1 MNTISLNNI
10 SLLFIQTRNPY
21 KSIMSNFKKF
31 GIVHYLQRYGKWFF
45 LYILQNFKIKLWQKP
60 INLVYLHLI
69 ARLLYGI
76 VQYNLKGKY
85 KNLGLESV

>member
-31 GIVHYLQRYGKWFF
+31 GIVHYLQRYGK
-45 LYILQNFKIKLWQKP
+45 
-60 INLVYLHLI
+60 
-69 ARLLYGI
+69 
-76 VQYNLKGKY
+76 
-85 KNLGLESV
+85 